1 MYKLFFTDS
10 IELTEK
16 DKIYNIFSEKY
27 KLILEEI
34 FLSSEPVEI
43 LFHKS
48 DNGILDGEANMLQ
61 RFLVIHL
68 SDRLNEDDFLLILI
82 HELFH
87 LSHYEFF
94 GETGD
99 NIGTII
105 DEGLAIFF
113 GGLY

>member
-16 DKIYNIFSEKY
+16 DKIHNIFNKKY

-68 SDRLNEDDFLLILI
+68 SDRLNEDDF
-82 HELFH
+82 
-87 LSHYEFF
+87 F
-94 GETGD
+94 GYTHS
-99 NIGTII
+99 
-105 DEGLAIFF
+105 
-113 GGLY
+113 